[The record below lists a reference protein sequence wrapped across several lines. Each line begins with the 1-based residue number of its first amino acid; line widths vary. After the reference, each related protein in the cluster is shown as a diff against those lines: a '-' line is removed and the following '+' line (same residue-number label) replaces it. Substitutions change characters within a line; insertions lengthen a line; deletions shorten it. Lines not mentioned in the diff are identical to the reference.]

1 MESLLDNMR
10 DSARRGNPNVDPDIK
25 IYHRMMEFY
34 KDSTNFVEVSKNV
47 KLLKE
52 MLEIEEINGEGLN
65 DAKAL
70 KSDSS
75 CRPTIETYNLAVSGF
90 HGIGSTVDI
99 KMKAIEAADEVLRLM
114 EEEHCSTGIGVKSS
128 ASASG
133 RSQNARN
140 GKEQQFETNAELIKL
155 GICDPYRAML
165 QNLIAVGPKA
175 LPDYQRR
182 VDDLMERMM
191 GKRAYGYLLED
202 NGALIDIS
210 KIDHLVLHDLI
221 HTFSITNDKKQLA
234 KARILLK
241 KMEATRDAALQGVAA
256 LAWPEKFPVANSYK
270 SVIIGILHSTIDAD
284 DEKIFNKVA
293 SIEDALYATEL
304 LDTILQEKPALR
316 NSFSCYRVIRLWG
329 ATNSKEAGRRGEE
342 ILGRLEMSQL
352 INGDPRSDQSS
363 MRDVVLRSKQSTVE
377 NWSTSAAAGEP
388 GAAKSASMFLDRMK
402 ERLDY
407 EIGSFDERSRR
418 ERGFFYIAVIR
429 ACAETVLDEDKDH
442 ALEIA
447 FSTYN
452 TMVEEEVILTPYVF
466 VQMMKCCQ
474 LVAPSSHYQ
483 ALKLSKEVF
492 QAACSNGL
500 VNKHVLFL
508 LKQVNYHLFES
519 YKKKPEHSTNVKKM
533 MPLEE

>member
-1 MESLLDNMR
+1 
-10 DSARRGNPNVDPDIK
+10 
-25 IYHRMMEFY
+25 
-34 KDSTNFVEVSKNV
+34 
-47 KLLKE
+47 
-52 MLEIEEINGEGLN
+52 
-65 DAKAL
+65 
-70 KSDSS
+70 
-75 CRPTIETYNLAVSGF
+75 
-90 HGIGSTVDI
+90 
-99 KMKAIEAADEVLRLM
+99 
-114 EEEHCSTGIGVKSS
+114 
-128 ASASG
+128 
-133 RSQNARN
+133 
-140 GKEQQFETNAELIKL
+140 
-155 GICDPYRAML
+155 
-165 QNLIAVGPKA
+165 
-175 LPDYQRR
+175 
-182 VDDLMERMM
+182 
-191 GKRAYGYLLED
+191 
-202 NGALIDIS
+202 
-210 KIDHLVLHDLI
+210 
-221 HTFSITNDKKQLA
+221 
-234 KARILLK
+234 
-241 KMEATRDAALQGVAA
+241 
-256 LAWPEKFPVANSYK
+256 
-270 SVIIGILHSTIDAD
+270 
-284 DEKIFNKVA
+284 
-293 SIEDALYATEL
+293 
-304 LDTILQEKPALR
+304 
-316 NSFSCYRVIRLWG
+316 
-329 ATNSKEAGRRGEE
+329 
-342 ILGRLEMSQL
+342 
-352 INGDPRSDQSS
+352 

>member
-1 MESLLDNMR
+1 MLSSSVQWRQMTVQDSLPPGFWMESLLDSMR
-10 DSARRGNPNVDPDIK
+10 DSARRGNPNVDPDIE

-34 KDSTNFVEVSKNV
+34 KNSTNFVEVSKNV

-52 MLEIEEINGEGLN
+52 MLEIGERNREGSN

-70 KSDSS
+70 ESDSS
-75 CRPTIETYNLAVSGF
+75 CRPTVETYNLAVSGF

-99 KMKAIEAADEVLRLM
+99 KVKVIEAADEVLRLM
-114 EEEHCSTGIGVKSS
+114 EEEYCSTGIGVKSS
-128 ASASG
+128 ASATG
-133 RSQNARN
+133 RSQNAGN
-140 GKEQQFETNAELIKL
+140 GKERQFETNAELIKL

-202 NGALIDIS
+202 NGTLIDIS

-234 KARILLK
+234 KARIILK

-284 DEKIFNKVA
+284 DENIVNKVA

-304 LDTILQEKPALR
+304 LDTILQEKSALR

-329 ATNSKEAGRRGEE
+329 ATNSKEAGKRGEE
-342 ILGRLEMSQL
+342 ILGRLEISQL

-363 MRDVVLRSKQSTVE
+363 MRDVVLRSINNLRWRIGPRLQQLE
-377 NWSTSAAAGEP
+377 NQELQRAP
-388 GAAKSASMFLDRMK
+388 QL
-402 ERLDY
+402 
-407 EIGSFDERSRR
+407 
-418 ERGFFYIAVIR
+418 IR
-429 ACAETVLDEDKDH
+429 ACAETVLDEDKED

-500 VNKHVLFL
+500 VVNKHVLFL
-508 LKQVNYHLFES
+508 LKQVNYYLFES